1 MDYTIQE
8 FEFEK
13 GNNYLSVKGR
23 LQKNLMF
30 RQEKLSAKS
39 ALLEII
45 DNGYKI
51 RFFKTPEGAS
61 FCNNQLARFS

>member
-1 MDYTIQE
+1 
-8 FEFEK
+8 
-13 GNNYLSVKGR
+13 
-23 LQKNLMF
+23 MF